1 MPASRQRPKTRSGRE
16 AERLR
21 LARAVQEDLLPLPS
35 LALSNLEVA
44 GRFFPSWTLGGD
56 FYDYF
61 LLDGN
66 QAALY
71 LGDVQGKGLESAL
84 DALLVSGL
92 LRGVHKAGRAPAEVL
107 AFLNR
112 RLCLRRGPG
121 RFSCLGYAVIELA
134 ARQLRFANAGL
145 PFPLLRR
152 HGTVTPVELT
162 GTPAGL
168 FESAVFDERRLA
180 LEPGDL
186 VLFYT
191 DGLTDSFRG
200 RRRGPEEDKLK
211 AILKE
216 INAES
221 ASVAADA
228 LARRLRAKLRDR
240 RRDDVSFV
248 LLRVL

>member
-1 MPASRQRPKTRSGRE
+1 VAAPKQWLARE

-21 LARAVQEDLLPLPS
+21 LARAVQEGLLPPPS
-35 LALSNLEVA
+35 LAVPGLELA

-61 LLDGN
+61 ALDDG

-92 LRGVHKAGRAPAEVL
+92 LRGVHKAGRPPADVL

-121 RFSCLGYAVIELA
+121 RFSCLGYAVIGLA
-134 ARQLRFANAGL
+134 ARELRFANAGL

-152 HGTVTPVELT
+152 RGAVTPVELT

-168 FESAVFDERRLA
+168 FESAVFEETRLA

-186 VLFYT
+186 LLFYT
-191 DGLTDSFRG
+191 DGLTDSFRT
-200 RRRGPEEDKLK
+200 RRRGPEDDKLK
-211 AILKE
+211 AILTE
-216 INAES
+216 IDADS

-228 LARRLRAKLRDR
+228 LARRLRPKLRDR

-248 LLRVL
+248 LLRVP